1 MFTGTADGGQ
11 FQFGYGQQGGF
22 IQGFF
27 WLDAHAS
34 GPLPGGVDGG
44 TPVLQELKVIKKYAS
59 DQSVIVIDDCRLF
72 GSAEWSGIMKQ
83 EALDI
88 IMEINPNYTI
98 AYEDGEIEKDVLV
111 AYIDEKN

>member
-1 MFTGTADGGQ
+1 M
-11 FQFGYGQQGGF
+11 
-22 IQGFF
+22 
-27 WLDAHAS
+27 
-34 GPLPGGVDGG
+34 
-44 TPVLQELKVIKKYAS
+44 
-59 DQSVIVIDDCRLF
+59 IVIDDCRLF
-72 GSAEWSGIMKQ
+72 GSAEWSGVTKQ